1 MRVELTQAR
10 KLSEIVSFVSN
21 MTKKGFEIKIDSN
34 GNARGIKRGNIYQ
47 ADPRLIQGKKAH
59 YSRDFFFVIAGK
71 VFDRN
76 TLQAVD
82 LVA

>member
-10 KLSEIVSFVSN
+10 KLSEIVSFVSS
-21 MTKKGFEIKIDSN
+21 MTKKGFEIKIDDN
-34 GNARGIKRGNIYQ
+34 GNARGIKRGNVYQ
-47 ADPRLIQGKKAH
+47 VDPRLIKGKKAH
-59 YSRDFFFVIAGK
+59 YSRDFFFVMVDRI
-71 VFDRN
+71 FDRS